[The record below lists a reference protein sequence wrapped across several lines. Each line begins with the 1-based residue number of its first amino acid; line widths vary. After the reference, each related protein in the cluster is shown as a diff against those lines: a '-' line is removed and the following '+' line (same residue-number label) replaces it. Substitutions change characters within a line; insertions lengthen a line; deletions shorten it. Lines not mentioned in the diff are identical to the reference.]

1 MIKEAWDEFD
11 MQVLPLDCG
20 EVQRVE
26 TKRAFYQG
34 SVAMF
39 CGMVKMF
46 NQVGEVT
53 DDDLK
58 KFDVIQ
64 AEVDQFV
71 ADLKDGKV

>member
-20 EVQRVE
+20 EAQRVE

-34 SVAMF
+34 AISMF
-39 CGMVKMF
+39 CGIVRMLGPGK
-46 NQVGEVT
+46 EST
-53 DDDLK
+53 DEDLK
-58 KFDVIQ
+58 KMDAIQ

-71 ADLKDGKV
+71 ADLKDGKE